1 MNYTVKL
8 LGGICIIQFVP
19 SSILLFDLLICSSIH
34 PHWLF
39 AGIDIFVVLLSYPW
53 YDCVIL
59 ALLMLHMN
67 IDHILGEPNHY
78 QGNAGEHTT
87 TVLLPHKG
95 YKKSDTAG
103 KSTQEQKIY
112 RSTKAR
118 VAQYNKQHIYMP

>member
-39 AGIDIFVVLLSYPW
+39 AGIDILVVLLSYPW

-59 ALLMLHMN
+59 ALLMLHVN
-67 IDHILGEPNHY
+67 IDHILEEPNHEY
-78 QGNAGEHTT
+78 QGNADEHTR

-95 YKKSDTAG
+95 FKKSDTTG

-112 RSTKAR
+112 R
-118 VAQYNKQHIYMP
+118 